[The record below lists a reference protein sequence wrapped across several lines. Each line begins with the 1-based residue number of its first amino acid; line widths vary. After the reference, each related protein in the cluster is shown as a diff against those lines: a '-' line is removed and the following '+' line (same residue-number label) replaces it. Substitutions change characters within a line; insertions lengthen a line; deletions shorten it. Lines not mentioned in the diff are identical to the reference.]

1 MASREGR
8 NPRPADESAPAS
20 KPEGSLDEANA
31 QVTGPVDVPVDG
43 PVNGQPRDRKSRIMN
58 RLRRLEGQVRGLQRM
73 VGEERSCQDSLTL
86 LAGIRSALD
95 AAGDLILE
103 EYLENCAPDLAAGG
117 DGVAEL
123 VRAVKLARG

>member
-1 MASREGR
+1 MPAIEEKVGAQERSRK
-8 NPRPADESAPAS
+8 N
-20 KPEGSLDEANA
+20 
-31 QVTGPVDVPVDG
+31 
-43 PVNGQPRDRKSRIMN
+43 RIIN

-73 VGEERSCQDSLTL
+73 VSEERSCQDSLTL

-103 EYLENCAPDLAAGG
+103 DYLENCAGLGA
-117 DGVAEL
+117 DGLETAEL

>member
-1 MASREGR
+1 M
-8 NPRPADESAPAS
+8 PATEENVD
-20 KPEGSLDEANA
+20 A
-31 QVTGPVDVPVDG
+31 QVR
-43 PVNGQPRDRKSRIMN
+43 NRKSRIIN

-73 VGEERSCQDSLTL
+73 VGDERSCQDTLTL

-103 EYLENCAPDLAAGG
+103 DYLENCAPGFSADDDA
-117 DGVAEL
+117 VTEL

>member
-1 MASREGR
+1 MASSDDEIDAGAGKAPESGAARPRAGGR
-8 NPRPADESAPAS
+8 IDAE
-20 KPEGSLDEANA
+20 
-31 QVTGPVDVPVDG
+31 
-43 PVNGQPRDRKSRIMN
+43 NGQVRDRKSRILN

-103 EYLENCAPDLAAGG
+103 DYLENCAPDLASG
-117 DGVAEL
+117 DDAVAEL
-123 VRAVKLARG
+123 VRAVRLARG

>member
-1 MASREGR
+1 MASSEGR
-8 NPRPADESAPAS
+8 NPHDESAPNAR
-20 KPEGSLDEANA
+20 PEGPPDNA
-31 QVTGPVDVPVDG
+31 
-43 PVNGQPRDRKSRIMN
+43 NGQASGPIDGQGRDRKSRIMN

>member
-1 MASREGR
+1 M
-8 NPRPADESAPAS
+8 PATEERSD
-20 KPEGSLDEANA
+20 A
-31 QVTGPVDVPVDG
+31 QVR
-43 PVNGQPRDRKSRIMN
+43 NRKSRIIN

-73 VGEERSCQDSLTL
+73 VGEERSCQDTLTL

-103 EYLENCAPDLAAGG
+103 DYLENCAPGLSA
-117 DGVAEL
+117 DGEAVAEL

>member
-1 MASREGR
+1 MASSEGSNSRPVDERAPDTRSEGR
-8 NPRPADESAPAS
+8 LDMESGQANGPME
-20 KPEGSLDEANA
+20 EGQARN
-31 QVTGPVDVPVDG
+31 
-43 PVNGQPRDRKSRIMN
+43 RKSRIMN

-103 EYLENCAPDLAAGG
+103 DYLENCAPDLAAGSE
-117 DGVAEL
+117 GVAEL

>member
-1 MASREGR
+1 
-8 NPRPADESAPAS
+8 
-20 KPEGSLDEANA
+20 
-31 QVTGPVDVPVDG
+31 
-43 PVNGQPRDRKSRIMN
+43 
-58 RLRRLEGQVRGLQRM
+58 M

-103 EYLENCAPDLAAGG
+103 DYLENCAPDIAGNE
-117 DGVAEL
+117 DAVAEL

>member
-1 MASREGR
+1 MPAIEEKVGIQERER
-8 NPRPADESAPAS
+8 R
-20 KPEGSLDEANA
+20 
-31 QVTGPVDVPVDG
+31 
-43 PVNGQPRDRKSRIMN
+43 SRIMN

-73 VGEERSCQDSLTL
+73 VGEERSCQDTLTL

-103 EYLENCAPDLAAGG
+103 DYLENCAPGLAN
-117 DGVAEL
+117 DSEGVAEL

>member
-1 MASREGR
+1 MDAQ
-8 NPRPADESAPAS
+8 
-20 KPEGSLDEANA
+20 GS
-31 QVTGPVDVPVDG
+31 PVQDRVK
-43 PVNGQPRDRKSRIMN
+43 DRKSRIMN

-73 VGEERSCQDSLTL
+73 VGEERSCQDTLTL

-103 EYLENCAPDLAAGG
+103 DYLENCAPDLSADEGA
-117 DGVAEL
+117 VAEL

>member
-1 MASREGR
+1 MQATEEATVETTVETTEQKSGAPER
-8 NPRPADESAPAS
+8 N
-20 KPEGSLDEANA
+20 
-31 QVTGPVDVPVDG
+31 
-43 PVNGQPRDRKSRIMN
+43 RKSRILN

-103 EYLENCAPDLAAGG
+103 DYLENCVGL
-117 DGVAEL
+117 DGEREEVAEL

>member
-1 MASREGR
+1 MEI
-8 NPRPADESAPAS
+8 
-20 KPEGSLDEANA
+20 EGSVETG
-31 QVTGPVDVPVDG
+31 QVRT
-43 PVNGQPRDRKSRIMN
+43 RKSRIVN

-103 EYLENCAPDLAAGG
+103 DYLENCAPVLGEDEKA
-117 DGVAEL
+117 VAEL